1 MRKLIFAVTALFVS
15 AAMSAQ
21 IWVGGSLGFDSKS
34 YPTEGSKTFTEFQ
47 ISPVAGY
54 ALSDVFEVG
63 LAAGFDTQSNIGGVD
78 GRKSSRITVEPFARW
93 TFLNEEKISL
103 FLQGAVGYRQVKSGD
118 NKDNLFQV
126 GVAPGVKIPL
136 NENLSIVSTFG
147 WLGFDKSVGDVKN
160 LSLGL
165 SSKLSFGLYY
175 AF

>member
-63 LAAGFDTQSNIGGVD
+63 LSAGFDTKSNIGGVD
-78 GRKSSRITVEPFARW
+78 GSKSSRITVEPFARW

-103 FLQGAVGYRQVKSGD
+103 FLQGGVGFDHVKAGD
-118 NKDNLFQV
+118 NKDNAFRV

-136 NENLSIVSTFG
+136 NENLSIVSKFG
-147 WLGFDKSVGDVKN
+147 WLGFDKSAADVSN
-160 LSLGL
+160 LSLAL
-165 SSKLSFGLYY
+165 TSELSFGLYY